1 MLRLLRFL
9 AFACASLALFTLP
22 ATVQAQSY
30 PTRAITIIV
39 PYPAG
44 GPTDTV
50 ARFLA
55 SKLNNSFGVAV
66 IVDNRPG
73 AGGLL
78 GTQYAARAEKDG
90 HTLLLT
96 TSIVI
101 NLVMFKEPGY
111 RYEDL
116 VPISTV
122 SDSPMLLCVRFDL
135 PVNNI
140 REFVAFAKAWP
151 GQLNAGVIGTAGTYQ
166 LLMGSLREN
175 GDLDIVDVTYK
186 GAADGLRDLISRQID
201 MFFTDPLNAVAQF
214 RDGKIK
220 ILATASK
227 AKVAGLDVPTMDEV
241 GIPLEGGT
249 VQTGLYAP
257 AGTPPAAISRLN
269 SELVRIIA
277 TPEYQNMLSRFGTIP
292 VSSSAEEFDRQL
304 REQSKKWTELKVKMK
319 LEAQ

>member
-1 MLRLLRFL
+1 VTPHRPLFAGQASGRSTFSEAAALNLQCGRPKKQKEGSMLRLLRFL
-9 AFACASLALFTLP
+9 ALACASLALFARS

-55 SKLNNSFGVAV
+55 SKFNESFGVAV

-96 TSIVI
+96 TSIVM

-111 RYEDL
+111 RYEDMI
-116 VPISTV
+116 PISTV
-122 SDSPMLLCVRFDL
+122 SDSPMLLCVRVDL

-140 REFVAFAKAWP
+140 REFVAYAKARP

-175 GDLDIVDVTYK
+175 AGLNIVDVTYK
-186 GAADGLRDLISRQID
+186 GAADGLRDLISPADRHV
-201 MFFTDPLNAVAQF
+201 FYRPAQ
-214 RDGKIK
+214 RRG
-220 ILATASK
+220 
-227 AKVAGLDVPTMDEV
+227 
-241 GIPLEGGT
+241 
-249 VQTGLYAP
+249 
-257 AGTPPAAISRLN
+257 AISR
-269 SELVRIIA
+269 R
-277 TPEYQNMLSRFGTIP
+277 QNQDSG
-292 VSSSAEEFDRQL
+292 DRVEGKG
-304 REQSKKWTELKVKMK
+304 RRPRCTHNG
-319 LEAQ
+319 